1 MSNNALNYYDVVID
15 ANSIENISNG
25 WTVEYTDE
33 GMKRY
38 EAKKDAKSCVVGVVG
53 NKNKGKSFLLTKL
66 AGMNLPSGHSITTK
80 GLSVKYPEDKYK
92 NIILLDTAGL
102 ETPLTETEYYN
113 VEQEMEKFIA
123 KEKNK
128 KEEGEKIETQKEEEE
143 DEHINE
149 IENENSKNQ
158 KIKT

>member
-1 MSNNALNYYDVVID
+1 MLQNNKSKMSNNAYDVVVD

-33 GMKRY
+33 GKKLY
-38 EAKKDAKSCVVGVVG
+38 DSKKDEKSCVFGVVG
-53 NKNKGKSFLLTKL
+53 NKNKGKSILLTKL
-66 AGMNLPSGHSITTK
+66 AAVDLPSRHSITTK

-92 NIILLDTAGL
+92 NIILFDTAGL

-113 VEQEMEKFIA
+113 VEAE
-123 KEKNK
+123 
-128 KEEGEKIETQKEEEE
+128 EEEE

>member
-15 ANSIENISNG
+15 ANSIENISHG

-33 GMKRY
+33 GKKRY
-38 EAKKDAKSCVVGVVG
+38 DSKKDEKSCVFGFVGE
-53 NKNKGKSFLLTKL
+53 KLILFKKLT
-66 AGMNLPSGHSITTK
+66 AMDLPSGHSITTK

-113 VEQEMEKFIA
+113 VEAE
-123 KEKNK
+123 
-128 KEEGEKIETQKEEEE
+128 EEEE

>member
-1 MSNNALNYYDVVID
+1 M
-15 ANSIENISNG
+15 
-25 WTVEYTDE
+25 
-33 GMKRY
+33 
-38 EAKKDAKSCVVGVVG
+38 
-53 NKNKGKSFLLTKL
+53 TKL

-80 GLSVKYPEDKYK
+80 GLSVKYPEVKSQ
-92 NIILLDTAGL
+92 NIILLDTPGL

-113 VEQEMEKFIA
+113 VEAE
-123 KEKNK
+123 
-128 KEEGEKIETQKEEEE
+128 EEEE